1 MSPRARHSQRC
12 SYGIRDRALL
22 FDRDH
27 GEVTLQE
34 PPVGIAGLVARND
47 MHVKMRFV
55 LPERER
61 HEHYSR
67 QAVPAD
73 MLVPEIY

>member
-1 MSPRARHSQRC
+1 MPKQSV
-12 SYGIRDRALL
+12 I
-22 FDRDH
+22 
-27 GEVTLQE
+27 
-34 PPVGIAGLVARND
+34 
-47 MHVKMRFV
+47 